1 LGRVT
6 LTNRSNVTRSTYQAN
21 PKFGSGGLEV
31 AAFDTLLYIAD
42 PADAEAV
49 GCDEDAAD
57 RWPSVWLKHIGDLE
71 LVLLWSAVADL
82 SPEPGRTLMGDLL
95 FQGGED
101 GPFVMRVPMPFVVA
115 LADLPAERVPAVA
128 ATWGGSEELA
138 DWRPEELAGV
148 ISELREF
155 TQRAKASG
163 QAVLQVA
170 TL

>member
-1 LGRVT
+1 
-6 LTNRSNVTRSTYQAN
+6 
-21 PKFGSGGLEV
+21 V
-31 AAFDTLLYIAD
+31 AAFYTLLYIAA

-57 RWPSVWLKHIGDLE
+57 RWPSVWLKHVGDLE
-71 LVLLWSAVADL
+71 LVQLWSAVADL
-82 SPEPGRTLMGDLL
+82 PPEPGRTLMGDLL

-101 GPFVMRVPMPFVVA
+101 GPFVMRVPERFVAA
-115 LADLPAERVPAVA
+115 LASLEAERVPAIA
-128 ATWGGSEELA
+128 AAWGRSEELA

-148 ISELREF
+148 VGELREF
-155 TQRAKASG
+155 AQRAVASG